1 MSFFRRILN
10 FFSPPKQDTS
20 MAAVRAALKSGRKR
34 ADDSL
39 TKEDEAWVQ
48 GKE

>member
-1 MSFFRRILN
+1 MSFFRNIIH
-10 FFSPPKQDTS
+10 FFFPPKKDTS

-34 ADDSL
+34 TDDPL

>member
-1 MSFFRRILN
+1 MSFFRNIIH
-10 FFSPPKQDTS
+10 FFFPPKKDTS
-20 MAAVRAALKSGRKR
+20 MASIRAALKSGRKR